1 LSFPPKLSRMA
12 RAEWPG
18 QGGRGAGAARVT
30 GAANSTPARAP
41 LCRSFEAYN
50 RAAAQG
56 RTHADYAAAVPF
68 GQAYAARPWLGHV
81 VSALGLAPHTL
92 GLFLTNMYLVAPPAA
107 PAAS

>member
-1 LSFPPKLSRMA
+1 V
-12 RAEWPG
+12 
-18 QGGRGAGAARVT
+18 AGARGWLGSREPKTQRPRVL
-30 GAANSTPARAP
+30 PLPP

-56 RTHADYAAAVPF
+56 RTHADYAPAIPF